1 MIIYRNLIENVRN
14 WLGKGDIIAIYG
26 ARQVGKTFLMKY
38 LMDKLSGKGEKVIFI
53 DLEDFEMRELLK
65 TPSDFLR
72 FLREKGMK
80 EGEKA
85 YVFLDEVHYL
95 EEPSNLLKIIHD
107 HHPYIQLIVSGS
119 SSFEIRKKFKD
130 ILTGR
135 KQVFQLHPL
144 SFEEYLRFKGL
155 KDLED
160 NKKSL
165 TLYAILE
172 RNFEPVSSVLHNK
185 FLRAFEEFAVFGG
198 YPRVALTESIDE
210 KMLIIKEIYESY
222 VQKDVKDFIR
232 ADNVSKFNALVKFL
246 SVQTSGLLNLQEVS
260 KELGI
265 ERKTVENYLFIME
278 QTFVVKRI
286 QPYFTNRQKEIIKTP
301 KLFFSDTGLRNYSI
315 KDMRKIDL
323 RQDRGALI
331 ENTVYSEIEKRLH
344 LLDEIYFWRT
354 QQKKE
359 VDFVLK
365 REGEI
370 IPIEVKYQ
378 NITYPQFGSSFK
390 NFIRSY
396 APEIALVLNKNFWGE
411 TVFNNTKILFVP
423 VYVV

>member
-1 MIIYRNLIENVRN
+1 MVIYRNLVDSIWK
-14 WLGKGDIIAIYG
+14 WLGRGDIIAIYG

-38 LMDKLSGKGEKVIFI
+38 LMDKLSRKGGKVSFI
-53 DLEDFEMRELLK
+53 DLEDFEMRELLG

-72 FLREKGMK
+72 FLREKGIK
-80 EGEKA
+80 GEERV

-95 EEPSNLLKIIHD
+95 DEPSNLLKVIHD

-144 SFEEYLRFKGL
+144 SFEEYLRFRGW
-155 KDLED
+155 KDLEK
-160 NKKSL
+160 NKKEL
-165 TLYAILE
+165 TLYTILE
-172 RNFEPVSSVLHNK
+172 GRLEPVSSVLHNS
-185 FLRAFEEFAVFGG
+185 FLTAFEEFVVFGG
-198 YPRVALTESIDE
+198 YPRVALTEGRDE
-210 KMLIIKEIYESY
+210 KVLILKEIYESY
-222 VQKDVKDFIR
+222 VQKDIKDFIKVE
-232 ADNVSKFNALVKFL
+232 NVSKFNALVKFL
-246 SVQTSGLLNLQEVS
+246 SVQSGGLLNLHEVS

-278 QTFVVKRI
+278 QTFVIKRVS
-286 QPYFTNRQKEIIKTP
+286 PYFTNRQKEITKTH

-315 KDMRKIDL
+315 KDMREIDL
-323 RQDRGALI
+323 RQDKGALM

-359 VDFVLK
+359 VDFILK
-365 REGEI
+365 REGEL

-378 NITYPQFGSSFK
+378 NITHPQFGSSFK
-390 NFIRSY
+390 SFIRSY
-396 APEIALVLNKNFWGE
+396 NPKIALVLNKNFWGE
-411 TVFNNTKILFVP
+411 TLYNHTKVLFMP
-423 VYVV
+423 VYAV